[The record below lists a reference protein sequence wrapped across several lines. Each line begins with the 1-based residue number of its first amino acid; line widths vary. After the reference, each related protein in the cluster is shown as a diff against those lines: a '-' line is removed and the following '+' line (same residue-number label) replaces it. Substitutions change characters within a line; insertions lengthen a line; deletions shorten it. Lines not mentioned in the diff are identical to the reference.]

1 MSDDRPLD
9 KQLSTQT
16 WKIVFTVITT
26 GASLLF
32 ASGRWWQKQQDHN
45 DLVDQKIE
53 QHSQQLGRIEK
64 RLDHTQR

>member
-26 GASLLF
+26 GAGLLF
-32 ASGRWWQKQQDHN
+32 ASGRWWQKQEDHN
-45 DLVDQKIE
+45 AAVDQQIQ
-53 QHSQQLGRIEK
+53 QHSQQLDRIEK
-64 RLDHTQR
+64 RLDHRQ